1 MQCIKS
7 KTDLIGVN
15 NPAMAASIA
24 NAISEMEQQYQ
35 DIYDATQYGWF
46 VICEQEKDL
55 IQLLP
60 QLPFSVLEKV
70 NNEEAEY
77 IERLIDWY
85 EVLIMLNDT
94 EGVLVYV
101 PIDLWPL
108 HLLPQIS
115 TSPSTFN

>member
-7 KTDLIGVN
+7 KTDLSGVN
-15 NPAMAASIA
+15 NSAIAASIA

-35 DIYDATQYGWF
+35 DTYDVTQYGWF

-55 IQLLP
+55 IQPLP
-60 QLPFSVLEKV
+60 QLPFSVVEKV

-77 IERLIDWY
+77 IERLNEWY

-101 PIDLWPL
+101 PINLWPS
-108 HLLPQIS
+108 HLLPHIS
-115 TSPSTFN
+115 TSRSTFN